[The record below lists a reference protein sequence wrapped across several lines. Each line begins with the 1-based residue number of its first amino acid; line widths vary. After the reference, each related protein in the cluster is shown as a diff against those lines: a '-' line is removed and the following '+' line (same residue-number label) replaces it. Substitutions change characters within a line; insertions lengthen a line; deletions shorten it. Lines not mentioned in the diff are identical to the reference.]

1 LAVEANQLPC
11 KGLHGLAAGERTI
24 AAIQLFFEE
33 NGSYIGISAVAGRPL
48 QVFRNWMIARKMG
61 VRNVRIGPRSYLRGL
76 AFISMG
82 EDFSAGE
89 GLWLEAVSRYGDQS
103 FHPRLVIGRHVRLSH
118 WCHITCNHAVTIG
131 DHVLM
136 GSKVFIGDHN
146 HGSYG
151 ASGSDP
157 AMPPALRP
165 LEQGRSVTIGPNV
178 WLGDGVVVCPDVTM
192 GEGSVAGAN
201 AVVTTDVAPFT
212 MVAGVPARAIRRY
225 DPRAQSW
232 VKI

>member
-1 LAVEANQLPC
+1 MAEV
-11 KGLHGLAAGERTI
+11 I
-24 AAIQLFFEE
+24 SFFGE
-33 NGSYIGISAVAGRPL
+33 NGIYIGFSALAGRSMRT
-48 QVFRNWMIARKMG
+48 FRSWMIARKLG
-61 VRNVRIGPRSYLRGL
+61 VRKLRIGPRSFLRGL
-76 AFISMG
+76 VFISMG

-89 GLWLEAVSRYGDQS
+89 GLWLEAVAKYGDQS
-103 FHPRLVIGRHVRLSH
+103 FRPRLVIGNHVRLSH

-131 DHVLM
+131 DHVLI
-136 GSKVFIGDHN
+136 GSNVFIGDHN

-151 ASGSDP
+151 ANGSDP
-157 AMPPALRP
+157 AMPPALRA
-165 LEQGRSVTIGPNV
+165 LERGRSVTIGRNV

-225 DPRAQSW
+225 DARAQSW